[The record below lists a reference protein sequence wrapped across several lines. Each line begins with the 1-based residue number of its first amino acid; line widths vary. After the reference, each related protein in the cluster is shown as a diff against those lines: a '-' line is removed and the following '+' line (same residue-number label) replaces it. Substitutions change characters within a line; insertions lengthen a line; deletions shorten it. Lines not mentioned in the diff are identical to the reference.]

1 MDGFHIFLVAEQHA
15 GILTGEGQELHDP
28 VCVIKNQVAAV
39 NVLYCTQNC
48 QRVFLRASP
57 STLCGDINRAHIPVS
72 SLKSISYRHISHVC
86 VKGNLILF
94 HGIGK
99 IIERRFCIDRGD
111 GLAAF
116 FLVVRNRA
124 DAIGIADNTHG
135 LFVIDIGAFAVLKR
149 QLKFQL
155 IHAVDLT
162 GHDDVIGV
170 IQHSFYIPV

>member
-1 MDGFHIFLVAEQHA
+1 M
-15 GILTGEGQELHDP
+15 
-28 VCVIKNQVAAV
+28 

-57 STLCGDINRAHIPVS
+57 STLCGDINRAHIPVGT
-72 SLKSISYRHISHVC
+72 LQGISHRHISRVC
-86 VKGNLILF
+86 VKGNLVLF
-94 HGIGK
+94 YGVGK
-99 IIERRFCIDRGD
+99 VIECRFRIDRCD

-124 DAIGIADNTHG
+124 DAIGVADNTHG
-135 LFVIDIGAFAVLKR
+135 FFVIDIGAFAVLKR

-170 IQHSFYIPV
+170 IQHSFHIPV